1 MDCEKLQEKLDRS
14 ASYRKKE
21 ISNLTLQIQTVEG
34 DVKNALLR
42 ASVLMLYAH
51 FEGFSKDA
59 IKIFIKHLN
68 AQNVPVSSLQ
78 HYLQTLFYTKKISL
92 IKNATRK
99 EIYNELIE
107 EILLGNSECFRVNE
121 EATGIV
127 FTDSNLK
134 FEVLKDLLFIIGIR
148 TEEFRLLSERE
159 NNTIHTK
166 QEFIDREI
174 LGVRNAIAHGEGKK
188 ITLSQFDEIKK
199 FVVDY
204 IDSLK
209 EYIVQISETRSY
221 IKQ

>member
-1 MDCEKLQEKLDRS
+1 MDCEKLQDKLDRS

-21 ISNLTLQIQTVEG
+21 ISNLTLQIQIVEG

-51 FEGFSKDA
+51 FEGFSKEA

-68 AQNVPVSSLQ
+68 AQNIPVGSLQ
-78 HYLQTLFYTKKISL
+78 HYLQTLFYTKKIFL
-92 IKNATRK
+92 IKNATK
-99 EIYNELIE
+99 KQIYNELIE
-107 EILLGNSECFRVNE
+107 DVLLRNSEYFKVNE
-121 EATGIV
+121 EANGIV
-127 FTDSNLK
+127 STESNLN
-134 FEVLKDLLFIIGIR
+134 FEVLKDLLFIIGIK
-148 TEEFRLLSERE
+148 TEEFKLLSEPE
-159 NNTIHTK
+159 NKSIHTK

-174 LGVRNAIAHGEGKK
+174 LGVRNAIAHGEGR
-188 ITLSQFDEIKK
+188 IVTVDQFDEIKK

-221 IKQ
+221 IRQ